1 MPEQDNVDNGE
12 PEAQAF
18 IPDKGPNRDEMA
30 ANYLPGEDDWLAK
43 TILDL
48 DDPHAVAALRRIETM
63 FPEVDNL
70 QPVIDEFIDDYL
82 KGRTSVQ
89 GQSREEYEGIIK
101 AMFGGGGEEGQGSTI
116 RMALGAEEED

>member
-1 MPEQDNVDNGE
+1 MSEQENTENGQ

-18 IPDKGPNRDEMA
+18 IPDHGPDRDEMA

-48 DDPHAVAALRRIETM
+48 NDPHAVAALRQFDRM

-70 QPVIDEFIDDYL
+70 QPLIDEFIDDFL
-82 KGRTSVQ
+82 KGRTSVR
-89 GQSREEYEGIIK
+89 GESREEYEGIIK
-101 AMFGGGGEEGQGSTI
+101 AMFGGGGEDGHGSTI
-116 RMALGAEEED
+116 RMALGADDEE